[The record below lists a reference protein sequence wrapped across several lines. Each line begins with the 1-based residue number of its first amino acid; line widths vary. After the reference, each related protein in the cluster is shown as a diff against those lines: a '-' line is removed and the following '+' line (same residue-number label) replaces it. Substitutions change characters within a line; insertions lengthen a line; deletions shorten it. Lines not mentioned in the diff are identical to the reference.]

1 MLGQLQ
7 FWGLWNIQVVR
18 SGRQLDIWVQYR
30 AWEVYFWFEDLNLG
44 IIRMEALTKAR
55 SRDELTQGERLEGN
69 ETPRY

>member
-1 MLGQLQ
+1 M
-7 FWGLWNIQVVR
+7 R
-18 SGRQLDIWVQYR
+18 SSRQLDIWVQYR